1 MSSFLEQQ
9 KHSLQHEK
17 CGVTA
22 IVAEIKAGPELRP
35 TRNKNKY
42 CKSKSSSKKVPKQK
56 IIRVLLDSG
65 SDGDLL
71 FQEKGKDKNYPYL
84 TRQAP
89 KSWCTSNG
97 IFLTNGKGSLEVKFF
112 DYSEN
117 KAVFITP
124 DIVEYD
130 IKSSGK
136 PVFELIIGTKTMNEL
151 GIILDF
157 SEKIITIDSIKLP
170 MTSIENLSKS
180 NKEALDFNTSIARS
194 VEPKSTELAT
204 QRIVKILD
212 AKYEKAN
219 IPELIKN
226 NCSHLSPEEQLKL
239 LEVLTEF
246 EDLFDGTLGDWN
258 TDPVSFELKE
268 GAKPYHGRAF
278 PIPKVHKQTILKE
291 IERLMELGVLEWQ
304 PASEWAAPSFIQPK
318 KNGEVRFLTDFR
330 KLNERLVRKPFPLPK
345 ISVVLQELEGFT
357 YATALDLNMG
367 YYTIR
372 LDPDASRICTIIFP
386 WGKYSYK
393 RLPMGIAGSPDIFQS
408 KMSDLMM
415 SLEYVRTYLDG
426 LLIIS
431 KESLENHLEML
442 RLVLIKL

>member
-35 TRNKNKY
+35 TCNKNKY

-71 FQEKGKDKNYPYL
+71 FQEKGKGKNYPYL
-84 TRQAP
+84 TRQVP

-97 IFLTNGKGSLEVKFF
+97 IFQTKGKGSLEVQFF

-136 PVFELIIGTKTMNEL
+136 PVFDLIIRTKTMNEL

-226 NCSHLSPEEQLKL
+226 NCSHLNPEEQKKL

-258 TDPVSFELKE
+258 TEPVSFELKE
-268 GAKPYHGRAF
+268 GATPYHGRA
-278 PIPKVHKQTILKE
+278 
-291 IERLMELGVLEWQ
+291 
-304 PASEWAAPSFIQPK
+304 
-318 KNGEVRFLTDFR
+318 
-330 KLNERLVRKPFPLPK
+330 
-345 ISVVLQELEGFT
+345 
-357 YATALDLNMG
+357 Y
-367 YYTIR
+367 
-372 LDPDASRICTIIFP
+372 
-386 WGKYSYK
+386 
-393 RLPMGIAGSPDIFQS
+393 
-408 KMSDLMM
+408 
-415 SLEYVRTYLDG
+415 
-426 LLIIS
+426 
-431 KESLENHLEML
+431 
-442 RLVLIKL
+442 